1 MVKSILYSLF
11 LILAGLF
18 PSNTAESYTLN
29 AYDFSFKDIDGNDL
43 KFKDYKGKVLL
54 IVNVAS
60 KCGFT
65 GQYEGLQSVWDKYK
79 DKDFVLIGIPS
90 NDFYQEYKDE
100 KDVKNFCE
108 LTFGV
113 NFPMTSITAVRGS
126 SAHPFYK
133 WAKVTYGN
141 KTIPKWNFH
150 KILVNKEGKI
160 IDTFSSTTKPDSKN
174 YQTTKPDSKKPEAA
188 KPKPML
194 MMRVMMLRK
203 AFSDRSIE
211 IALVRGNGRL
221 GIYKIGLK
229 VTPDPI

>member
-1 MVKSILYSLF
+1 MIRAMFYSLF
-11 LILAGLF
+11 LIFAGLF
-18 PSNTAESYTLN
+18 PSNTAGSYTLN

-79 DKDFVLIGIPS
+79 DEDFVLIGIPS
-90 NDFYQEYKDE
+90 NDFYQEYKNE

-126 SAHPFYK
+126 DAHPFYK

-150 KILVNKEGKI
+150 KLLINKEGKI
-160 IDTFSSTTKPDSKN
+160 VETYSSTTKPTSEKVI
-174 YQTTKPDSKKPEAA
+174 TK
-188 KPKPML
+188 
-194 MMRVMMLRK
+194 
-203 AFSDRSIE
+203 IE
-211 IALVRGNGRL
+211 NLL
-221 GIYKIGLK
+221 
-229 VTPDPI
+229 

>member
-1 MVKSILYSLF
+1 MIRAMFYSLF
-11 LILAGLF
+11 LIIAGLF
-18 PSNTAESYTLN
+18 PSNTADSYTLN
-29 AYDFSFKDIDGNDL
+29 AYDFRFKDIDGNNL
-43 KFKDYKGKVLL
+43 NFKDYKGKVLL

-65 GQYEGLQSVWDKYK
+65 GQYEGLQSLWDTYK
-79 DKDFVLIGIPS
+79 DKDFILIGVPS

-160 IDTFSSTTKPDSKN
+160 IDTFSSTTKPDSK
-174 YQTTKPDSKKPEAA
+174 KVISKIDS
-188 KPKPML
+188 L
-194 MMRVMMLRK
+194 L
-203 AFSDRSIE
+203 
-211 IALVRGNGRL
+211 
-221 GIYKIGLK
+221 
-229 VTPDPI
+229 

>member
-1 MVKSILYSLF
+1 MLRAMFYSLF

-18 PSNTAESYTLN
+18 PSSPAESYTLN
-29 AYDFSFKDIDGNDL
+29 AYDFKFKDIDGNDL

-65 GQYEGLQSVWDKYK
+65 GQYEGLQAVWDKYK

-113 NFPMTSITAVRGS
+113 NFPMTSITKVRGNN
-126 SAHPFYK
+126 AHPFYK
-133 WAKVTYGN
+133 WAKLTYGN
-141 KTIPKWNFH
+141 KTIQKWNFH

-160 IDTFSSTTKPDSKN
+160 IDTFSSTTKPNSEKVISKIN
-174 YQTTKPDSKKPEAA
+174 SQ
-188 KPKPML
+188 L
-194 MMRVMMLRK
+194 
-203 AFSDRSIE
+203 
-211 IALVRGNGRL
+211 
-221 GIYKIGLK
+221 
-229 VTPDPI
+229 

>member
-1 MVKSILYSLF
+1 MLYSLF
-11 LILAGLF
+11 LILASLF
-18 PSNTAESYTLN
+18 PSAPSESYTLN
-29 AYDFSFKDIDGNDL
+29 AYDFKFKDIDGNDL

-65 GQYEGLQSVWDKYK
+65 GQYEGLQAVWDKYK

-113 NFPMTSITAVRGS
+113 NFPMTSITKVRGNN
-126 SAHPFYK
+126 AHPFYK
-133 WAKVTYGN
+133 WAKLTYGN

-160 IDTFSSTTKPDSKN
+160 IDTFSSTTKPNSEKVISKIN
-174 YQTTKPDSKKPEAA
+174 SQ
-188 KPKPML
+188 L
-194 MMRVMMLRK
+194 
-203 AFSDRSIE
+203 
-211 IALVRGNGRL
+211 
-221 GIYKIGLK
+221 
-229 VTPDPI
+229 

>member
-1 MVKSILYSLF
+1 MLYSLF
-11 LILAGLF
+11 LIFAGLF
-18 PSNTAESYTLN
+18 PSNTADSYTLN

-126 SAHPFYK
+126 DAHEFYK
-133 WAKVTYGN
+133 WAKLTYGN
-141 KTIPKWNFH
+141 KTVPKWNFH
-150 KILVNKEGKI
+150 KILINREGKI
-160 IDTFSSTTKPDSKN
+160 VDTFSSMTKPDS
-174 YQTTKPDSKKPEAA
+174 
-188 KPKPML
+188 
-194 MMRVMMLRK
+194 
-203 AFSDRSIE
+203 
-211 IALVRGNGRL
+211 
-221 GIYKIGLK
+221 LK
-229 VTPDPI
+229 VTSKIDSLL

>member
-1 MVKSILYSLF
+1 MFYSLF
-11 LILAGLF
+11 LIIAGLF
-18 PSNTAESYTLN
+18 PSNTADSYTLN
-29 AYDFSFKDIDGNDL
+29 AYDFRFKDIDGNNL
-43 KFKDYKGKVLL
+43 NFKDYKGKVLL

-65 GQYEGLQSVWDKYK
+65 GQYEGLQSLWDTYK
-79 DKDFVLIGIPS
+79 DKDFILIGVPS

-160 IDTFSSTTKPDSKN
+160 IDTFSSTTKPDSK
-174 YQTTKPDSKKPEAA
+174 KVISRIDS
-188 KPKPML
+188 L
-194 MMRVMMLRK
+194 L
-203 AFSDRSIE
+203 
-211 IALVRGNGRL
+211 
-221 GIYKIGLK
+221 
-229 VTPDPI
+229 

>member
-1 MVKSILYSLF
+1 MFYSLF
-11 LILAGLF
+11 LIIAGLF
-18 PSNTAESYTLN
+18 PSNTADSYTLN
-29 AYDFSFKDIDGNDL
+29 AYDFRFKDIDGNNL
-43 KFKDYKGKVLL
+43 NFKDYKGKVLL

-65 GQYEGLQSVWDKYK
+65 GQYEGLQSLWDTYK
-79 DKDFVLIGIPS
+79 DKDFILIGVPS

-160 IDTFSSTTKPDSKN
+160 IDTFSSTTKPDSK
-174 YQTTKPDSKKPEAA
+174 KVISKIDS
-188 KPKPML
+188 L
-194 MMRVMMLRK
+194 L
-203 AFSDRSIE
+203 
-211 IALVRGNGRL
+211 
-221 GIYKIGLK
+221 
-229 VTPDPI
+229 

>member
-1 MVKSILYSLF
+1 MLYSLF
-11 LILAGLF
+11 LIFAGLF
-18 PSNTAESYTLN
+18 PSNTADSYTLN

-54 IVNVAS
+54 VVNVAS

-65 GQYEGLQSVWDKYK
+65 GQYEGLQAVWDKYK

-113 NFPMTSITAVRGS
+113 NFPMTSITKVRGGD
-126 SAHPFYK
+126 AHPFYK
-133 WAKVTYGN
+133 WAKLTYGN

-150 KILVNKEGKI
+150 KLLINKEGKI
-160 IDTFSSTTKPDSKN
+160 IETYSSTTKPNSN
-174 YQTTKPDSKKPEAA
+174 
-188 KPKPML
+188 
-194 MMRVMMLRK
+194 
-203 AFSDRSIE
+203 
-211 IALVRGNGRL
+211 
-221 GIYKIGLK
+221 KIISTINSLL
-229 VTPDPI
+229 

>member
-1 MVKSILYSLF
+1 MLYSLF
-11 LILAGLF
+11 LIFAGLF
-18 PSNTAESYTLN
+18 PSNTADSYTLN

-54 IVNVAS
+54 VVNVAS

-160 IDTFSSTTKPDSKN
+160 IDTFSSTTKPDSK
-174 YQTTKPDSKKPEAA
+174 KVISKIDS
-188 KPKPML
+188 L
-194 MMRVMMLRK
+194 L
-203 AFSDRSIE
+203 
-211 IALVRGNGRL
+211 
-221 GIYKIGLK
+221 
-229 VTPDPI
+229 